1 MKLLNC
7 KIVNFGCLSDCSFDF
22 DDGLNILFAQNG
34 KGKSTFAAFLK
45 AMLYGLP
52 SNRKAGPENERRRY
66 TPWQGGTFGGALC
79 FEAEGVEYRLE
90 RFFGAREKDDRFA
103 LYHLATGNPSNRY
116 TEAIGEELFGVDAD
130 GFERS
135 LYISQALP
143 FLPPDNNSI
152 RARLGSLLDASD
164 DLGKFE
170 KADELLDIT
179 RRHYRA
185 QGERGL
191 IPELVLAIRDKEAE
205 IEAAKAAQAN
215 EAALA
220 EECATIESKKKEV
233 GIALEE
239 AKHKRAEAEKRRLWE
254 EQNASYTSLLELHES
269 AKRQLAPLEAFFA
282 PHLPTDEELFNIDA
296 AATECTTL
304 TAQIAHAELS
314 PEDVKALDGFRETY
328 GESAPDGTYMDGMRA
343 ALSSWK
349 EIRDRVR
356 EYERRLNGEKDP
368 LRLKFDERIPKDTD
382 RAAIKT
388 AKEALE
394 EAGALL
400 YAEAPKPK
408 RSRTFF
414 PLLGIGGVLA
424 VTAVLG
430 FVLSLLALAIPAS
443 ILAVG
448 AFALAIFFHLRH
460 TKAPDELV
468 SRLEDYRVKQRRL
481 AFLLAPYGYTEK
493 DPLLSAARFFD
504 ELTRYELLVAEE
516 AELRHTLA
524 EEREKEKAAQNDLSA
539 FLGDDSSYGDP
550 ETDVAR
556 IEADVTVYRLLL
568 QKKTDLASR
577 RELLSRERE
586 LASRR
591 VSNFLSNYPSLADLS
606 PRAALDTVKQNM
618 LLSKQ
623 ALAAFNSARNRIANY
638 LQSTR
643 FDPDAPAPPYLGDI
657 RVLTEDENTLQKAF
671 TDLEALSSVKESE
684 RKALSEIAFTIP
696 TLDAER
702 EKLLEEKKEAEHT
715 LSLILT
721 AKELLKDAKED
732 LSTRYLRDMELHFD
746 RYYQKITEDVSAEMP
761 ADGSRVSSFTMDTS
775 LSLSI
780 EAYGERR
787 PVAVLSRGERDLVS
801 FCARLALMESI
812 FTKESPVLLLDDPFI
827 NLDDENYGK
836 AAKLLAHLAERFQI
850 VYTVCSTARLPA
862 ELPLK
867 TL

>member
-7 KIVNFGCLSDCSFDF
+7 KIVNFGCLSDCSFEF

-52 SNRKAGPENERRRY
+52 SNRKTGLENERRRY
-66 TPWQGGTFGGALC
+66 MPWQGGTFGGALC
-79 FEAEGVEYRLE
+79 FEAEGIEYRLE

-135 LYISQALP
+135 LYISQSLP

-191 IPELVLAIRDKEAE
+191 IPELALAIRDKEAE
-205 IEAAKAAQAN
+205 IEAAKAAEASA
-215 EAALA
+215 AALA
-220 EECATIESKKKEV
+220 EEHTAIESKKAEV

-282 PHLPTDEELFNIDA
+282 PHFPTDEELFNIDA

-314 PEDVKALDGFRETY
+314 AEDVQALDGFRKTY
-328 GESAPDGTYMDGMRA
+328 GENAPDGTFMDGMRA

-349 EIRDRVR
+349 VIRDRVR
-356 EYERRLNGEKDP
+356 ESERRLNAEKDP
-368 LRLKFDERIPKDTD
+368 LRLKFDAHLPSNSD
-382 RAAIKT
+382 RAAIRT
-388 AKEALE
+388 AKESLE
-394 EAGALL
+394 EAGAIL
-400 YAEAPKPK
+400 YAEAPKAK
-408 RSRTFF
+408 RPPLFF
-414 PLLGIGGVLA
+414 PLLGIGGALTIVS
-424 VTAVLG
+424 VLG
-430 FVLSLLALAIPAS
+430 FIFSLLALAIPTL
-443 ILAVG
+443 ILALG
-448 AFALAIFFHLRH
+448 AFALALFFHLRH
-460 TKAPDELV
+460 AKAPDELV

-481 AFLLAPYGYTEK
+481 SFLLAPFGYAEK

-504 ELTRYELLVAEE
+504 ELARYELLVTEE

-524 EEREKEKAAQNDLSA
+524 EEREKEKMAQDTLA
-539 FLGDDSSYGDP
+539 TFLGDNSYGDP
-550 ETDVAR
+550 EADVAR
-556 IEADVTVYRLLL
+556 IEADVPVYRLLL

-577 RELLSRERE
+577 RELLARERE

-591 VSNFLSNYPSLADLS
+591 VADFLSNYPSLADLS

-623 ALAAFNSARNRIANY
+623 ALTAFNGARNRIANY

-657 RVLTEDENTLQKAF
+657 RILTENEDTLQKAF

-684 RKALSEIAFTIP
+684 RKALCEIAFTIP
-696 TLDAER
+696 ALEAER
-702 EKLLEEKKEAEHT
+702 EKLFEEKKEAEHT

-746 RYYQKITEDVSAEMP
+746 RYYRKVTEDISAEMP
-761 ADGSRVSSFTMDTS
+761 TDGSRVSSFTMDTS
-775 LSLSI
+775 LALSV
-780 EAYGERR
+780 ETYGERR
-787 PVAVLSRGERDLVS
+787 PIAVLSRGERDLVS

-812 FTKESPVLLLDDPFI
+812 FIKESPLLLLDDPFI
-827 NLDDENYGK
+827 NLDDQNYAK

-850 VYTVCSTARLPA
+850 IYTVCSTARLPA